1 MRSSVKILLLL
12 IGLRCKDKGI
22 TYTKEIKTSPVPTV
36 SPSPSVFLLKLRW
49 KVGKTVFKDMSPS
62 SVMRTEMHQWTHLC
76 RPPPPTVYGGRWT
89 DGKGLFTRTA
99 RGKRRTLVSY
109 ALLLTLNQDLGESMD
124 ALKTKFQ
131 RKSFSAAPRK
141 GLVRLWTVKKKKNQ
155 PCCKVIT
162 NWF

>member
-1 MRSSVKILLLL
+1 MRNSVKILLLL

-22 TYTKEIKTSPVPTV
+22 MCTEEIKTSPVPTV
-36 SPSPSVFLLKLRW
+36 SPSSSVFLLKLRW
-49 KVGKTVFKDMSPS
+49 KVGKTVFKDVSPS

-76 RPPPPTVYGGRWT
+76 LPQLTVDGGRM
-89 DGKGLFTRTA
+89 GRAYLQELQG
-99 RGKRRTLVSY
+99 GRRRALVSY

-141 GLVRLWTVKKKKNQ
+141 GLVRLWIVKKKKKE
-155 PCCKVIT
+155 PALL
-162 NWF
+162 

>member
-22 TYTKEIKTSPVPTV
+22 MCTEEIKTSPVPTA
-36 SPSPSVFLLKLRW
+36 SPSSSVFLLKLRW

-76 RPPPPTVYGGRWT
+76 LPQLMVDGGRM
-89 DGKGLFTRTA
+89 GRAYLQELQG
-99 RGKRRTLVSY
+99 GRRALVSY

-141 GLVRLWTVKKKKNQ
+141 GLVRLWTVKKKK
-155 PCCKVIT
+155 KKKRTSLAVR
-162 NWF
+162 W